1 MPSFISLYNK
11 KNMASSASPKASLN
25 LKTLIEDLFLVLT
38 PKEKEVI
45 MKRFSIENGSR
56 YTLEQIGKKFG
67 VTRERVRQIE
77 KIALNKLKRTAVNTS
92 LKPIANLALE
102 LLNKN
107 GGVVIEEKLV
117 NEILKVMGLQGEHD
131 GAIVKLTIAITPS
144 ILHAARSETHQSYY
158 HLKNIATNDVE
169 NMAKKAIQTLE
180 KKTDVVE
187 EGKLLTEMALAFTD
201 VNHTPEFI
209 LSAVSTDVRI
219 KKIGN
224 GYGLMTWRHVNPKS
238 IRDKAFIILKKV
250 NKPMHFGEI
259 ADAIKAEGFDKKS
272 VTIQAVHNELIRYE
286 NFVLVGRGLYGLKE
300 WGYQEGTVS
309 DIIESLLVKKS
320 PMTKQEITNGVLKQR
335 IVKKG
340 TISLNLQKNSQFVRV
355 DRALYTLDIS
365 RK

>member
-1 MPSFISLYNK
+1 
-11 KNMASSASPKASLN
+11 MAFSATSNASLN

-45 MKRFSIENGSR
+45 MKRFSIENGFR

-77 KIALNKLKRTAVNTS
+77 KIALNKLKRTAGNTS
-92 LKPIANLALE
+92 LKPVANLALE

-107 GGVVIEEKLV
+107 GGVVSEEKLIS
-117 NEILKVMGLQGEHD
+117 EILKTIGFQGEHD
-131 GAIVKLTIAITPS
+131 GSIIKLTIAITPM
-144 ILHAARSETHQSYY
+144 ILHATRSETHQPYY
-158 HLKNIATNDVE
+158 YLKNISTSDVE
-169 NMAKKAIQTLE
+169 NMVKKAIQTLE
-180 KKTDVVE
+180 KRTDVLE

-209 LSAVSTDVRI
+209 LSAISTDVRI

-224 GYGLMTWRHVNPKS
+224 TYGLMTWRHVNPKS

-250 NKPMHFGEI
+250 NKPMHFEEI

-272 VTIQAVHNELIRYE
+272 VTVQAVHNELIRYE

-309 DIIESLLVKKS
+309 DIIESLLAKKS
-320 PMTKQEITNGVLKQR
+320 PMTKKEITNGVLKQR
-335 IVKKG
+335 MVKKG
-340 TISLNLQKNSQFVRV
+340 TISLNLQKNSQFVRI
-355 DRALYTLDIS
+355 DRALYSLDLS
-365 RK
+365 RKAKTGVR